1 MKRIIAQSRTDPIP
15 RNCFS
20 YAESCSCCFNA
31 LARVCC
37 CCCTYEYTRALYF
50 LWGSSGGE
58 IGQILLFSSS
68 PFPAVF
74 LLDRSFGPL
83 KFQNMNYTFWEEKKK
98 REKNTN
104 LFLTS
109 PQECTILGNLFL
121 VWSSLWQERSK
132 RRSKHFLDL
141 SLKKEQQQSYKP

>member
-109 PQECTILGNLFL
+109 PQECTILGNLFFGMKL
-121 VWSSLWQERSK
+121 ALARKIEEEKKTFPRLEFEK
-132 RRSKHFLDL
+132 RTTTKL
-141 SLKKEQQQSYKP
+141 